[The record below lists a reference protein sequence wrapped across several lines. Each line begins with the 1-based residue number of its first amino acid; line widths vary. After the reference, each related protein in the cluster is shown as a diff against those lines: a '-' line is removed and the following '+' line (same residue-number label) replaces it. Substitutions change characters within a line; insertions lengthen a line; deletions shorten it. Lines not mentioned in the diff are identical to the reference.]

1 LSRTKEPL
9 LRALESSNDIDGNW
23 NRIKEWIAC
32 ALEESCG
39 TLRYC
44 SKPNKVFWTEELR
57 TKKRRILNQLE
68 NFNELVQTGQQ
79 GPVTTAARL
88 AMRNAQVEYRAL
100 LLKRRSEV
108 FQGIVNNLNKKQNAA
123 CLMKYVKNCKARRN
137 RKGCALEP
145 EKMEEH
151 ARHFQNTFGGRPMAR
166 ELTGAVMAGNYAPK
180 IISELEIHQEIQ
192 NISMGKAAGVDGIM
206 AECYVYGKEHMTQVL
221 KILFQKI
228 SNQCRIPDEW
238 KASNVCLVY
247 KEKGSNKDVGNYRP
261 ISLTITAR
269 RLYERIIKRELI
281 DAERMLANTQGG
293 FRSKRSTLQQV
304 YAWSEINLDT
314 NNINVL
320 LDLKAAYDLV
330 DRRILWDRLLTKFN
344 VPYSTVQRLKNLF
357 DENRAY
363 LVIGGRKSDP
373 IECRRGLLQGSSLS
387 PTLFN
392 LFIDELLQELKNN
405 GATFAKAGRRNNHL
419 AFADDIILMGKT
431 TQSMQQLIQI
441 CELWSLKVGMR
452 FSPSKCVVLNET
464 AADLKIYGESLKKS
478 NTEKYLGIPISQ
490 NGVEFGR
497 LAKERTDKAK
507 GVIRVMGNLG
517 MNINGFSPEASSR
530 LYKSFIRPVMEYGL
544 QLKTLSKDEI
554 NLYQKTQNMA
564 LRQILSVPR
573 NTSIEAMHKL
583 LLIETMEV
591 RNRILN
597 LQFVGK
603 LHNSTDKYV
612 PAVRIWRSQLQ
623 DLPKKS
629 LTEQSRK
636 NPLWTEGKW
645 RNLLFTP
652 LGANVPEICVL
663 DEKKKK
669 ELVRKS
675 IMDLAKNETNVA
687 GVLEL
692 NDTEKH
698 RFVLKSST
706 QITRPRR
713 ITIVRWLV
721 GAVAMHQLCRS
732 CDLGVELNREH
743 AVMCSGAGAFLS
755 QIYTAIPQ
763 ISRYNKIDYLL
774 NTYRQSSE
782 ETAYENIEQAIG
794 MVYRNCLHY
803 EQSENG
809 FWISRHRDNAPTG
822 VG

>member
-1 LSRTKEPL
+1 
-9 LRALESSNDIDGNW
+9 
-23 NRIKEWIAC
+23 
-32 ALEESCG
+32 
-39 TLRYC
+39 
-44 SKPNKVFWTEELR
+44 
-57 TKKRRILNQLE
+57 
-68 NFNELVQTGQQ
+68 
-79 GPVTTAARL
+79 
-88 AMRNAQVEYRAL
+88 
-100 LLKRRSEV
+100 
-108 FQGIVNNLNKKQNAA
+108 
-123 CLMKYVKNCKARRN
+123 
-137 RKGCALEP
+137 
-145 EKMEEH
+145 
-151 ARHFQNTFGGRPMAR
+151 
-166 ELTGAVMAGNYAPK
+166 
-180 IISELEIHQEIQ
+180 
-192 NISMGKAAGVDGIM
+192 M

-221 KILFQKI
+221 KILVQKI

-304 YAWSEINLDT
+304 YAWAEINLDT

-452 FSPSKCVVLNET
+452 FSPSKCVVLSET
-464 AADLKIYGESLKKS
+464 DIEIKIYDENLTTAK
-478 NTEKYLGIPISQ
+478 NEKYLGIPISQ
-490 NGVEFGR
+490 HGVEFGR
-497 LAKERTDKAK
+497 LAKERTDKTK
-507 GVIRVMGNLG
+507 GVIRVMGSLG
-517 MNINGFSPEASSR
+517 MNINGFTPEASSR

-544 QLKTLSKDEI
+544 QLKPLSKDEL
-554 NLYQKTQNMA
+554 NVYQKTQNMA
-564 LRQILSVPR
+564 LRQIFPVPR
-573 NTSIEAMHKL
+573 NTSIKAMHKL
-583 LLIETMEV
+583 ALIETMEV
-591 RNRILN
+591 RNHILN
-597 LQFVGK
+597 LQFMGK
-603 LHNSTDKYV
+603 LHNSTDNNV

-652 LGANVPEICVL
+652 LGANVPDLCILAEV
-663 DEKKKK
+663 KKK
-669 ELVRKS
+669 ELVRRS
-675 IMDLAKNETNVA
+675 IMDLSKNGTNVA
-687 GVLEL
+687 GALEL

-698 RFVLKSST
+698 RFVLKSGT
-706 QITRPRR
+706 HITRPRR

-743 AVMCSGAGAFLS
+743 AVLCSGAGAMLKLR
-755 QIYTAIPQ
+755 AI
-763 ISRYNKIDYLL
+763 R
-774 NTYRQSSE
+774 
-782 ETAYENIEQAIG
+782 
-794 MVYRNCLHY
+794 
-803 EQSENG
+803 
-809 FWISRHRDNAPTG
+809 
-822 VG
+822 